1 MTVSRKRVF
10 EECEMPEKLRI
21 LIVDDEPQIGRVMR
35 TSLATHGFDV
45 RVAADGEA
53 AMDLFNDWHP
63 ALIITDLSMPNVGGL
78 ELCRRVRLVSKLPI
92 IVLSVKGEERTKVEA
107 LDAGADD
114 YVTKPFGMDELLA
127 RIRAALRRTSGVLT
141 KPAVIEVGDFS
152 VDPER
157 HRVVVKGQEISL
169 TPKEFEL
176 LLFMVQHPGAVLTH
190 HKLLGAVWGGDYT
203 EQTEYLRVFIR
214 QLRKKIETEPAN
226 PKYILTE
233 PWIGYR
239 FQPED

>member
-1 MTVSRKRVF
+1 MADR
-10 EECEMPEKLRI
+10 PRI

-35 TSLATHGFDV
+35 TGLSTHGFEV

-53 AMDLFNDWHP
+53 ALDLFNDWHP
-63 ALIITDLSMPNVGGL
+63 ALVITDLSMPNMGGL
-78 ELCRRVRLVSKLPI
+78 EFCRRIRLISDVPL
-92 IVLSVKGEERTKVEA
+92 IVLSVKSEERVKVEA

-127 RIRAALRRTSGVLT
+127 RIRAALRRNSARAG
-141 KPAVIEVGDFS
+141 KESAVSEIGDFR
-152 VDPER
+152 VDPEA
-157 HRVVVKGQEISL
+157 HKAAMKGREIHL

-176 LLFMVQHPGAVLTH
+176 LVYLVQHPGVVLTH
-190 HKLLGAVWGGDYT
+190 HKLLGAIWGGNYT
-203 EQTEYLRVFIR
+203 EQTEYLRVFIG
-214 QLRKKIETEPAN
+214 QLRKKIEADPGN

-239 FQPED
+239 FQPGD

>member
-1 MTVSRKRVF
+1 MREKQRV
-10 EECEMPEKLRI
+10 

-35 TSLATHGFDV
+35 TSLSTHGFDV

-53 AMDLFNDWHP
+53 ALDLFNDWHP
-63 ALIITDLSMPNVGGL
+63 SLVITDLSMPNMGGI
-78 ELCRRVRLVSKLPI
+78 ELCRRLRLVSRIPI
-92 IVLSVKGEERTKVEA
+92 IVLSVKSEEKVKVEA

-127 RIRAALRRTSGVLT
+127 RVRAALRRIPDQSNKEST
-141 KPAVIEVGDFS
+141 VIQLGDFR
-152 VDPER
+152 VDPEAHKVALKSR
-157 HRVVVKGQEISL
+157 EIHL

-176 LLFMVQHPGAVLTH
+176 LVYLVQHSGTVLTH
-190 HKLLGAVWGGDYT
+190 HKLLGAIWGGNYT
-203 EQTEYLRVFIR
+203 EQTEYLRVFIG
-214 QLRKKIETEPAN
+214 QLRKKIEADPAN

-239 FQPED
+239 FQPGD